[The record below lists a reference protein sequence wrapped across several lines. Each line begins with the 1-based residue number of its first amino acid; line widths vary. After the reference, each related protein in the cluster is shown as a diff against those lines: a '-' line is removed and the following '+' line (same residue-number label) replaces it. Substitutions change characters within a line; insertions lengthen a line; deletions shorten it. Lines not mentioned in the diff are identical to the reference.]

1 MNAKATSSRHI
12 AALDGL
18 RGVAIILVLLNHAVF
33 VSARFFPGW
42 SGVDLFFVLSGYL
55 ITGRLLATRDR
66 PNYLA
71 NFYRNRALRILPL
84 YYAVIIGFFLV
95 VHLFVQKKNL
105 PEFSVYIDHWKGF
118 LVFTQNWTY
127 IRYGFPKN
135 RSLIPLWSLA
145 VEEQFYLI
153 WPLVVLAISS
163 ATARWKIFA
172 GLIILILITR
182 TAFCLYYPSSNSLNY
197 YNTFFRADALLI
209 GSLLC
214 QLHNS
219 NIKLNNGWMKLGALV
234 LLTVFIAAGL
244 ILHNVN
250 FDNPFYGTI
259 GYTLLALFF
268 ACILHL
274 AVVPGSGKIAGF
286 LRLPFL
292 RYCGKISYGLYLFHD
307 PIIQAA
313 GTKIYTWGNSRWPG
327 HPDLIY
333 SIAGAICVLPAF
345 LLATL
350 SFYYFESFFLRLKS
364 HSIPPEPARQDTA
377 IS

>member
-12 AALDGL
+12 PALDGL
-18 RGVAIILVLLNHAVF
+18 RGVAIILVLLNHT
-33 VSARFFPGW
+33 VSVIEAFFPGW

-55 ITGRLLATRDR
+55 ITGRLLATKGR
-66 PNYLA
+66 PNYLS

-84 YYAVIIGFFLV
+84 YYAVVIGFLLV

-105 PEFSVYIDHWKGF
+105 PEFSVYTDHWKSF
-118 LVFTQNWTY
+118 LVFTQNWTF
-127 IRYGFPKN
+127 ILHGFPRNK
-135 RSLIPLWSLA
+135 SLTPLWTLA

-153 WPLVVLAISS
+153 WPLVILAISS
-163 ATARWKIFA
+163 ATARGKIFV

-182 TAFCLYYPSSNSLNY
+182 TGFYLSYPPSHSLNY

-219 NIKLNNGWMKLGALV
+219 NIKLNNWWIKLGALI
-234 LLTVFIAAGL
+234 LLAVFIVAGF

-250 FDNPFYGTI
+250 ADNPFYGTI

-274 AVVPGSGKIAGF
+274 AVVPGSGMIAGF

-292 RYCGKISYGLYLFHD
+292 RFCGKISYGLYLFHD

-327 HPDLIY
+327 HPDLIN
-333 SIAGAICVLPAF
+333 SIADTICVLPAF